1 MSDENTSESETS
13 SVHGLSFTED
23 EYQALK
29 VERKTFHW
37 FSIEF
42 LLFSVRL
49 CVIYVVQHVLL
60 L

>member
-29 VERKTFHW
+29 VEKKNISLVF
-37 FSIEF
+37 
-42 LLFSVRL
+42 
-49 CVIYVVQHVLL
+49 Y
-60 L
+60 